1 MTENPNTMSSM
12 SDLHPE
18 NLAAGAAASPKERD
32 ERTRFDP
39 LAFAHDR
46 PVRTR
51 IEHSDRI
58 QTLNIDAETL
68 ASELRRAINGEVRF
82 DDGSRALYATDASN
96 YRQVPIGV
104 VLPRDAD
111 DVIATVALARKHGA
125 PILARGAGT
134 SLAGQCCNVA
144 VILDFSK
151 YMHNI
156 RELNAEG
163 QYARIE
169 PGIVL
174 DDLRNAAEKHTLT
187 FGPDPATHTHCTLG
201 GMIGNN
207 SCGVHG
213 LMAGKTAD
221 NIEELEILTYDG
233 VRMRVGATS
242 EAELETIIAAGG
254 RRGEIYAGMKRIRD
268 TYGDLIRAKYPK
280 IPRRVSGY
288 NLDALLPENGFN
300 VAQALVG
307 SECTCVVVLEAKCR
321 LVYSP
326 PSRTLVVLGYDDIY
340 LAADDVPRLLEFKPI
355 GLEGID
361 DRLIAD
367 MKAKGLNV
375 DKIDLLPDGK
385 GWLLV
390 EFGGET
396 KEASDGYARTMI
408 ASLATSPFQPSH
420 RLYEN
425 KKEEKMVWAIRES
438 GLGATAFVPGKGHT
452 WEGWED
458 SAVDPQHLGKYLR
471 ELRALL
477 DKYHYRGDL
486 YGHFGQA
493 CVHTRNDFD
502 LESEPGIAKFRAY
515 LDEAADLCVKYNGSL
530 SGEHGD
536 GQSRAALLPK
546 MFGPE
551 LVQAFNEFKSLWDPE
566 WKMNPGKVVM
576 PYHPTENLRLG
587 AAFKQWSPE
596 THFQFPADNGSI
608 DRAVGRCVGVG
619 KCRRLD
625 GGTMCPSFMVTRE
638 EEHSTRGRARLL
650 FEMFEGQVIP
660 SNWNNEAVKDS
671 LDLCLACKGC
681 KGECPV
687 NVDMATYKAEFL
699 SHYYEKKL
707 RPPAAYAMGWIY
719 WWARFAELAPGIAN
733 AVMSLPFLKSLS
745 GVAAE
750 RAMPRFAKTTFVE
763 QFKRRP
769 EAQSDGRTGE
779 SDLRESDLRESGV
792 RTKRVLLWPDTFNNH
807 FHPGTANAAAAVL
820 EAAGYDVTIPRKR
833 LCCGRPLYDWGFLG
847 MAKSLLRETMEALQ
861 PELDEGIPIVGLEP
875 SCVAVFRDELPNL
888 FPGNETAMRLATAV
902 KTLPEFLLQEGVELP
917 TLRGKALVQAHC
929 HHQAILHFDDE
940 EQLLKKLGLDVDRP
954 DSGCCGMAGAFGF
967 ERDKYELSMRIGER
981 VLLPAVREAARDTI
995 IIADGFSCREQIAQS
1010 TGREALHVAQ
1020 VLHMAMQQN
1029 ATGELPEKRYA
1040 EEPAKL
1046 DARKLAWKAAGIAG
1060 GIALL
1065 AGGVALLRWR
1075 RR

>member
-1 MTENPNTMSSM
+1 MRHT
-12 SDLHPE
+12 HPA
-18 NLAAGAAASPKERD
+18 NLAVSGASSPKERD
-32 ERTRFDP
+32 ETKRFEP
-39 LAFAHDR
+39 IAFENDRAVRPHIEHHDR
-46 PVRTR
+46 V
-51 IEHSDRI
+51 
-58 QTLNIDAETL
+58 QTLNVDAEIL
-68 ASELRRAINGEVRF
+68 ASELKRAIKGEVRF

-125 PILARGAGT
+125 PILARGGGT

-144 VILDFSK
+144 VVMDFSK
-151 YMHNI
+151 YMHDI
-156 RELNAEG
+156 RELNVAEKF
-163 QYARIE
+163 AIIE
-169 PGIVL
+169 PGIIL

-207 SCGVHG
+207 SCGVHA
-213 LMAGKTAD
+213 LMSGKTVD

-233 VRMRVGATS
+233 VRMRVGRTS
-242 EAELETIIAAGG
+242 DAELEEIIAGGG

-268 TYGDLIRAKYPK
+268 QYGDLIRAKYPK

-307 SECTCVVVLEAKCR
+307 SECTCVVVLEAKCK

-326 PSRTLVVLGYDDIY
+326 PSRTLVVLGYDDIFE
-340 LAADDVPRLLEFKPI
+340 AADDVPRLLEFKPI

-361 DRLIAD
+361 DRLIDD

-375 DKIDLLPDGK
+375 DKIELLPKGK
-385 GWLLV
+385 GWLLL

-396 KEASDGYARTMI
+396 KEASDGYARKMI
-408 ASLATSPFQPSH
+408 ASLAAAPFKISH
-420 RLYEN
+420 RLYDD
-425 KKEEKMVWAIRES
+425 KKDEKNIWAIRES

-502 LESEPGIAKFRAY
+502 LESAAGIARFRSY
-515 LDEAADLCVKYNGSL
+515 LDEAADLCIKYNGSL

-536 GQSRAALLPK
+536 GQSRADLLPK

-551 LVQAFNEFKSLWDPE
+551 LIQAFNEFKSLWDPQ
-566 WKMNPGKVVM
+566 WKMNPGKVVR

-587 AAFKQWSPE
+587 ADFRPWSPE
-596 THFQFPADNGSI
+596 THFHFPDDEGRM
-608 DRAVGRCVGVG
+608 DRAAMRCVGVG
-619 KCRRLD
+619 KCRRMD

-650 FEMFEGQVIP
+650 FEMFEGKIIP
-660 SNWNNEAVKDS
+660 ASWNNEAVKDS

-681 KGECPV
+681 KGDCPV

-699 SHYYEKKL
+699 SHYYARKL
-707 RPPAAYAMGWIY
+707 RPVAAYSMGWIY
-719 WWARFAELAPGIAN
+719 WWARMAEVAPGVAN
-733 AVMSLPFLKSLS
+733 AVMSLPVLKKLG
-745 GVAAE
+745 GVARE
-750 RAMPRFAKTTFVE
+750 RAMPQFAKTTFVE
-763 QFKRRP
+763 QFKKRP
-769 EAQSDGRTGE
+769 VVSK
-779 SDLRESDLRESGV
+779 SKKV
-792 RTKRVLLWPDTFNNH
+792 VLWPDTFNNH
-807 FHPGTANAAAAVL
+807 FHPATANAAADVL
-820 EAAGYDVTIPRKR
+820 AAAGYEVLIPRKR

-847 MAKSLLRETMEALQ
+847 MAKNLLRETMEALK

-875 SCVAVFRDELPNL
+875 SCVSVFRDELPNL
-888 FPGNETAMRLATAV
+888 FPRHDDAKRLSKAV
-902 KTLPEFLLQEGVELP
+902 KTLPEFLLEENVDLP
-917 TLRGKALVQAHC
+917 KLTGKALVQSHC
-929 HHQAILHFDDE
+929 HHKAILHFDDE
-940 EQLLKKLGLDVDRP
+940 EKVLKKLGLDVDHP

-967 ERDKYELSMRIGER
+967 ETDKYELSMRVGER
-981 VLLPAVREAARDTI
+981 VLLPAVREAPRDTI
-995 IIADGFSCREQIAQS
+995 IIADGFSCREQIAQG
-1010 TGREALHVAQ
+1010 TDREALHLAQ
-1020 VLHMAMQQN
+1020 VLQMAMKKEPL
-1029 ATGELPEKRYA
+1029 GDLPERRYA
-1040 EEPAKL
+1040 DDAATL
-1046 DARKLAWKAAGIAG
+1046 DVRKLAWKAAGIAG
-1060 GIALL
+1060 GIALF
-1065 AGGVALLRWR
+1065 AGGVALLRKR
-1075 RR
+1075 RSKISKTRKG

>member
-1 MTENPNTMSSM
+1 MP
-12 SDLHPE
+12 DPV
-18 NLAAGAAASPKERD
+18 NLAVGGVADPKRRD
-32 ERTRFDP
+32 ERTRFEP
-39 LAFAHDR
+39 IEFAHDR
-46 PVRTR
+46 PVRTH
-51 IEHSDRI
+51 IEHHDRI
-58 QTLNIDAETL
+58 QTLNVDAEIL
-68 ASELRRAINGEVRF
+68 ASELRRAIKGEVRF
-82 DDGSRALYATDASN
+82 DDGARALYATDASN

-104 VLPRDAD
+104 VVPRDAA
-111 DVIATVALARKHGA
+111 DVVATVALARKHGA
-125 PILARGAGT
+125 PILARGGGT

-151 YMHNI
+151 YMHAI
-156 RELNAEG
+156 RELDAEERF
-163 QYARIE
+163 AIVE
-169 PGIVL
+169 PGIIL
-174 DDLRNAAEKHTLT
+174 DDLRNAAEKEGLT

-207 SCGVHG
+207 SCGVHA
-213 LMAGKTAD
+213 LMAGKTVD
-221 NIEELEILTYDG
+221 NIEELEIVTYDG

-242 EAELETIIAAGG
+242 ENELEEIIAEGG

-268 TYGDLIRAKYPK
+268 TYGDLIREKYPK

-340 LAADDVPRLLEFKPI
+340 LAADDVPRLLEFNPI

-385 GWLLV
+385 GWLLI

-396 KEASDGYARTMI
+396 KEASDGCARTMI
-408 ASLATSPFQPSH
+408 ASLEASPFKPSH
-420 RLYEN
+420 RLYED
-425 KKEEKMVWAIRES
+425 KREEKMVWAIRES

-458 SAVDPQHLGKYLR
+458 SAVDPKHLGKYLR

-477 DKYHYRGDL
+477 DKYGYRGDL

-502 LESEPGIAKFRAY
+502 LESAAGIAKFRSY
-515 LDEAADLCVKYNGSL
+515 LDEAADLCVRYNGSL

-536 GQSRAALLPK
+536 GQARAALLPK

-576 PYHPTENLRLG
+576 PYEPAENLRLG
-587 AAFKQWSPE
+587 TNFQQWSPE
-596 THFQFPADNGSI
+596 THFHFPEDGGRI

-650 FEMFEGQVIP
+650 FEMFEGKIIP
-660 SNWNNEAVKDS
+660 ANWNNEAVKES

-681 KGECPV
+681 KGDCPV

-699 SHYYEKKL
+699 SHYYARKL
-707 RPPAAYAMGWIY
+707 RPVAAYSMGWIY
-719 WWARFAELAPGIAN
+719 WWARMAEVAPAAAN
-733 AVMSLPFLKSLS
+733 AMMSLPFLKTLS
-745 GVAAE
+745 GVAKE
-750 RAMPRFAKTTFVE
+750 REMPRFAKTTFVE
-763 QFKRRP
+763 QFK
-769 EAQSDGRTGE
+769 
-779 SDLRESDLRESGV
+779 
-792 RTKRVLLWPDTFNNH
+792 KRVSPSKEKKVVLWPDTFNNH
-807 FHPGTANAAAAVL
+807 FHPGTAKAAVEVL
-820 EAAGYDVTIPRKR
+820 EAAGYEVVIPSKR

-847 MAKSLLRETMEALQ
+847 MARSLLRETMEALK
-861 PELDEGIPIVGLEP
+861 PELDAGIPIVGLEP
-875 SCVAVFRDELPNL
+875 SCVSVFRDELPNL
-888 FPGNETAMRLATAV
+888 FPNDEYAIRLSKAV
-902 KTLPEFLLQEGVELP
+902 KTLPEFLLQENVELP
-917 TLRGKALVQAHC
+917 KLHGKALVQGHC
-929 HHQAILHFDDE
+929 HQKAILHFDDE
-940 EQLLKKLGLDVDRP
+940 ETVLKKLGLEVENP

-967 ERDKYELSMRIGER
+967 EPDKYELSMRVGER

-995 IIADGFSCREQIAQS
+995 IVADGFSCREQIAQS
-1010 TGREALHVAQ
+1010 TDREAVHLAQ
-1020 VLHMAMQQN
+1020 VLHMAMVGD
-1029 ATGELPEKRYA
+1029 AVGELPERRYA
-1040 EEPAKL
+1040 EEPAAL
-1046 DARKLAWKAAGIAG
+1046 DVPRLAWKAAGIVG
-1060 GIALL
+1060 GVVLF
-1065 AGGVALLRWR
+1065 AGGVALLRRWR
-1075 RR
+1075 NR

>member
-1 MTENPNTMSSM
+1 MSLM
-12 SDLHPE
+12 SETRPT
-18 NLAAGAAASPKERD
+18 NLAVGGASSPKERD

-39 LAFAHDR
+39 VAFPHDR
-46 PVRTR
+46 SVRPH
-51 IEHSDRI
+51 IEHIDRI
-58 QTLNIDAETL
+58 QTLNVDAEIL
-68 ASELRRAINGEVRF
+68 ASELRRAIKGEVRF

-125 PILARGAGT
+125 PILARGGGT

-156 RELNAEG
+156 RELNVDGKFAI
-163 QYARIE
+163 IE
-169 PGIVL
+169 PGIIL

-213 LMAGKTAD
+213 LMAGKTVD

-233 VRMRVGATS
+233 VRMRVGPTS
-242 EAELETIIAAGG
+242 DAELETIIAEGG

-268 TYGDLIRAKYPK
+268 QYGDLIRAKYPK

-340 LAADDVPRLLEFKPI
+340 EAADDVPRLLEFKPI

-367 MKAKGLNV
+367 MKAKGLNI
-375 DKIDLLPDGK
+375 DKIDLLPEGK

-408 ASLATSPFQPSH
+408 ASLATSPFKTSH
-420 RLYEN
+420 RLYED
-425 KKEEKMVWAIRES
+425 KKEEKSIWAIRES

-458 SAVDPQHLGKYLR
+458 SAVDPKHLGKYLR

-477 DKYHYRGDL
+477 DKYNYRGDL

-493 CVHTRNDFD
+493 CVHTRNNFD
-502 LESEPGIAKFRAY
+502 LESVAGIAKFRAY

-536 GQSRAALLPK
+536 GQARAELLPK

-587 AAFKQWSPE
+587 AEFDQWSPE
-596 THFQFPADNGSI
+596 THFHFPDDNGRI

-619 KCRRLD
+619 KCRRMD

-650 FEMFEGQVIP
+650 FEMFKGKVIP
-660 SNWNNEAVKDS
+660 ANWNNEAVKDS

-681 KGECPV
+681 KGDCPV

-699 SHYYEKKL
+699 SHYYARKL
-707 RPPAAYAMGWIY
+707 RPVAAYSMGWIY
-719 WWARFAELAPGIAN
+719 WWAGIAQIAPAVAN
-733 AVMSLPFLKSLS
+733 AVMSLPIFKTLG
-745 GVAAE
+745 GVAKQ
-750 RAMPRFAKTTFVE
+750 RAMPRFSKTTFVE
-763 QFKRRP
+763 QFKKR
-769 EAQSDGRTGE
+769 
-779 SDLRESDLRESGV
+779 V
-792 RTKRVLLWPDTFNNH
+792 TKSAPKKVLLWPDTFNNH
-807 FHPGTANAAAAVL
+807 FHPATANAAADVL
-820 EAAGYDVTIPRKR
+820 EAAGYEVIIPRKR

-847 MAKSLLRETMEALQ
+847 MAKTLLRETMDALK
-861 PELDEGIPIVGLEP
+861 PELDAGIPIVGLEP
-875 SCVAVFRDELPNL
+875 SCVSVFRDELPNL
-888 FPGNETAMRLATAV
+888 FAGDADALRLSKAV
-902 KTLPEFLLQEGVELP
+902 KTLPEFLLQENVDLP
-917 TLRGKALVQAHC
+917 KLTGKALVQAHC
-929 HHQAILHFDDE
+929 HHKAILHFDDE
-940 EQLLKKLGLDVDRP
+940 EKVLKKLELDVDHP

-967 ERDKYELSMRIGER
+967 EPDKYELSMRVGER
-981 VLLPAVREAARDTI
+981 VLLPAVREASRDTI
-995 IIADGFSCREQIAQS
+995 IVADGFSCREQIAQG
-1010 TGREALHVAQ
+1010 TDREALHLAQ
-1020 VLHMAMQQN
+1020 VLQMAMRN
-1029 ATGELPEKRYA
+1029 EAAGDLPERRY
-1040 EEPAKL
+1040 PD
-1046 DARKLAWKAAGIAG
+1046 DAATLNLWKAAGVAGGIALFAG

-1065 AGGVALLRWR
+1065 R
-1075 RR
+1075 RRRRKKSKFHRVDTLF

>member
-1 MTENPNTMSSM
+1 MTSM
-12 SDLHPE
+12 SHTHPV
-18 NLAAGAAASPKERD
+18 NLAVGGASSPKERD

-39 LAFAHDR
+39 VAFPHDR
-46 PVRTR
+46 PVRPH
-51 IEHSDRI
+51 IEHHDRV
-58 QTLNIDAETL
+58 QTLNVDAEIL
-68 ASELRRAINGEVRF
+68 ASELKRAIKGEVRF

-104 VLPRDAD
+104 VIPRDAD
-111 DVIATVALARKHGA
+111 DVVAAVALARKHGA
-125 PILARGAGT
+125 PILARGGGT

-144 VILDFSK
+144 VVLDFSK

-156 RELNAEG
+156 RELNVDDKFAII
-163 QYARIE
+163 Q
-169 PGIVL
+169 PGIIL

-213 LMAGKTAD
+213 LMAGKTVD
-221 NIEELEILTYDG
+221 NIEELEIVTYDG
-233 VRMRVGATS
+233 VRMPVGPTS
-242 EAELETIIAAGG
+242 DSELQSIIAGGG

-268 TYGDLIRAKYPK
+268 QYGDLIRAKYPK

-307 SECTCVVVLEAKCR
+307 SESTCVIVLEAKCK

-326 PSRTLVVLGYDDIY
+326 PSRTLVVLGYDDIFE
-340 LAADDVPRLLEFKPI
+340 AADDVPRLLEFNPI

-375 DKIDLLPDGK
+375 DKIDLLPPGK

-408 ASLATSPFQPSH
+408 ASLASSPFNISH
-420 RLYEN
+420 RLYDD
-425 KKEEKMVWAIRES
+425 KKDEKNVWAIRES

-458 SAVDPQHLGKYLR
+458 SAVDPKHLGKYLR

-477 DKYHYRGDL
+477 NRYGYSGDL

-493 CVHTRNDFD
+493 CVHTRNNFD
-502 LESEPGIAKFRAY
+502 LESAAGIAKFRAY
-515 LDEAADLCVKYNGSL
+515 LDEAADLCIKYNGSL

-536 GQSRAALLPK
+536 GQSRADLLPK

-551 LVQAFNEFKSLWDPE
+551 LIDAFNEFKSLWDPQ
-566 WKMNPGKVVM
+566 WKMNPGKVVK

-587 AAFKQWSPE
+587 ADFDQWSPE
-596 THFQFPADNGSI
+596 THFHFPDDNGRI

-619 KCRRLD
+619 KCRRMD

-650 FEMFEGQVIP
+650 FEMFEGKVIP
-660 SNWNNEAVKDS
+660 ASWNNEAVKDS

-681 KGECPV
+681 KGDCPV

-699 SHYYEKKL
+699 SHYYVRKL
-707 RPPAAYAMGWIY
+707 RPVAAYSMGWIY
-719 WWARFAELAPGIAN
+719 WWARMAEVAPGVAN
-733 AVMSLPFLKSLS
+733 AIMSLPILKTLG
-745 GVAAE
+745 GVAKQ
-750 RAMPRFAKTTFVE
+750 RAMPRFAQTTFVE
-763 QFKRRP
+763 QFKKRP
-769 EAQSDGRTGE
+769 AKSA
-779 SDLRESDLRESGV
+779 
-792 RTKRVLLWPDTFNNH
+792 KKKVLLWPDTFNNH
-807 FHPGTANAAAAVL
+807 FHPATANAAADVL
-820 EAAGYDVTIPRKR
+820 EAAGYEVIIPRRR

-847 MAKSLLRETMEALQ
+847 MAKTLLRETIDALK
-861 PELDEGIPIVGLEP
+861 PELDAGIPIVGLEP
-875 SCVAVFRDELPNL
+875 SCVSVFRDELPNL
-888 FPGNETAMRLATAV
+888 FAGDPDAIRLSKAV
-902 KTLPEFLLQEGVELP
+902 KTLPEFLLEENVDLP
-917 TLRGKALVQAHC
+917 KLTGKALVQAHC
-929 HHQAILHFDDE
+929 HHKAILHFDDE
-940 EQLLKKLGLDVDRP
+940 EKVLKKLGLDVDHP

-967 ERDKYELSMRIGER
+967 EPDKYELSMRVGER
-981 VLLPAVREAARDTI
+981 VLLPAVRDASRDTI
-995 IIADGFSCREQIAQS
+995 IIADGFSCREQIAQG
-1010 TGREALHVAQ
+1010 TNREALHLAQ
-1020 VLHMAMQQN
+1020 VLQMALRNEALGQ
-1029 ATGELPEKRYA
+1029 LPERRY
-1040 EEPAKL
+1040 PS
-1046 DARKLAWKAAGIAG
+1046 DAATLNLWKAAGIAG
-1060 GIALL
+1060 GIALF
-1065 AGGVALLRWR
+1065 AGGIALLRR
-1075 RR
+1075 RRRTKTATIARDHRRS